1 MALRRLAPA
10 VWSLRLQAAAQ
21 QAAPAFA
28 VPALLRGFASGEA
41 VHLGLVLA
49 PLLSFVAR
57 SPVLSLA
64 LARSR
69 VNHAR

>member
-28 VPALLRGFASGEA
+28 PALLRGFASGEREEWFFIRA
-41 VHLGLVLA
+41 EDSFRLGTAARA
-49 PLLSFVAR
+49 PR
-57 SPVLSLA
+57 
-64 LARSR
+64 LAR
-69 VNHAR
+69 